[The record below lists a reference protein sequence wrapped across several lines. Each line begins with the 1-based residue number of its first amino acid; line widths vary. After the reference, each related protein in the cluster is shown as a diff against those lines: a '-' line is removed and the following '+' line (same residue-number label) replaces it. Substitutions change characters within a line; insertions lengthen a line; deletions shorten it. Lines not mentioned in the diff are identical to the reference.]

1 MIRFNA
7 KALGTTALVAIAVM
21 GSAVSASAADKIVF
35 RSADTHVA
43 DYPTVKAVEYMGEI
57 LAKETNGRLSIKVF
71 PAAQL
76 GEEKDTIEQTQ
87 LGVLDIN
94 RVSLVPLNNIIPL
107 TQIPSLPF
115 LFKDTAHAQRVLD
128 GPIGDE
134 ILASFADKNLIGL
147 AFYDS
152 GARSFY
158 NMKKPITTPEDM
170 KGMKIRVQQSD
181 LMVGMVK
188 ALGANATPMPFG
200 EVYSGLQTGAIDGAE
215 NNWPSYYSTRHFEV
229 AKYYSLTQH
238 LIVPEALM
246 MSKKSWDKLS
256 KEDQAL
262 VRKAAKESA
271 TKMHEL
277 WAAMDQTAHAA
288 VVKGGSQINDVNK
301 EPFMKAMEPVYDQY
315 VTDPKMKDMVA
326 RIRATN

>member
-1 MIRFNA
+1 MMRFPG
-7 KALGTTALVAIAVM
+7 KTL
-21 GSAVSASAADKIVF
+21 VSAAALLALSTLPSFAADKIVL
-35 RSADTHVA
+35 RSSDTHAA
-43 DYPTVKAVEYMGEI
+43 DYPTVKAVEYMSD
-57 LAKETNGRLSIKVF
+57 LLSQETKGRISIKVF

-87 LGVLDIN
+87 FGVLDLN

-115 LFKDTAHAQRVLD
+115 LFSSTEHAHKVLD

-134 ILASFADKNLIGL
+134 ILASFAEKGLIGL

-158 NMKKPITTPEDM
+158 NAVRPIKTVEDM

-181 LMVGMVK
+181 LMVGMIK
-188 ALGANATPMPFG
+188 ALGANPTPMPFG
-200 EVYSGLQTGAIDGAE
+200 EVYGGLQTHAIDGAE

-229 AKYYSLTQH
+229 AKYYSISEH

-246 MSKKSWDKLS
+246 MSKKTWDKMS
-256 KEDQAL
+256 KEDQKL
-262 VRKAAKESA
+262 IREAAKKSVL
-271 TKMHEL
+271 KMREL
-277 WAAMDQTAHAA
+277 WQAQEKVAYDA
-288 VVKGGSQINDVNK
+288 VVKGGAQINTLEK
-301 EPFMKAMEPVYDQY
+301 APFIAAMSTVYDQY
-315 VTDPKMKDMVA
+315 VTNPQMKDMVA
-326 RIRATN
+326 RIRATK